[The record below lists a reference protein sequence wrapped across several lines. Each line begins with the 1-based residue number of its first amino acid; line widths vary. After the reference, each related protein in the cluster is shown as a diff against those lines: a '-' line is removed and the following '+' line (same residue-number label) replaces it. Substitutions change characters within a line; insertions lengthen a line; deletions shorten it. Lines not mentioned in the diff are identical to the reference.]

1 MKSKNSLS
9 ISEKRFAEQLER
21 KVKQTISK
29 YKLLSKKDRVAVGIS
44 GGKDSTTALY
54 ILKKLGYNVKAIT
67 IDVLMGKYTEQN
79 LANLK
84 KFCKQIGVKLHIVSF
99 RQTIGCSVCYALASL
114 KSKGHKLKSC
124 TVCGVIRRYLLNKQ
138 ARKIKA
144 TAVVTG
150 HNLDDEAQTIFMNLL
165 RNTTSLNLR
174 IGPKPGIIRDKK
186 FVPRVKPLFF
196 IPEKD
201 IEKYSKLMNFPVIY
215 GRCPCGI
222 ESARSG
228 VRKFLDGYEQLSPGI
243 KQKIVTNFLKLLPKL
258 KKEFSKRSGK
268 QSGATETK
276 MLHCASCGEP
286 STQKTCRVCQLLVH
300 LRQDA

>member
-9 ISEKRFAEQLER
+9 SSEKRFAERLER
-21 KVKQTISK
+21 KVKQTILK
-29 YKLLSKKDRVAVGIS
+29 YKLLSKEDRIAVGIS
-44 GGKDSTTALY
+44 GGKDSTTVLY
-54 ILKKLGYNVKAIT
+54 ILKKLGYNVEAIT
-67 IDVLMGKYTEQN
+67 IDVLMGKYTEEN

-84 KFCKQIGVKLHIVSF
+84 KFCKEIGIKLHIISF

-138 ARKIKA
+138 ARKIGA
-144 TAVVTG
+144 TVVVTG

-174 IGPKPGIIRDKK
+174 IGPKPGIISDKK

-196 IPEKD
+196 VPEKD
-201 IEKYSKLMNFPVIY
+201 IERYSKLMNFPVIY

-228 VRKFLDGYEQLSPGI
+228 VRKFLEDYEKISPGI
-243 KQKIVTNFLKLLPKL
+243 NQKIVSNFMKLLPKL
-258 KKEFSKRSGK
+258 KKEVSKRADYK
-268 QSGATETK
+268 ETK
-276 MLHCASCGEP
+276 MIHCASCGEP
-286 STQKTCRVCQLLVH
+286 STQKTCRVCQLLKH
-300 LRQDA
+300 LNAN